1 MTLKRIIVKSFHK
14 ISLQTML
21 HKILYNFIRSCK
33 IFSGIWQCVATDCHG
48 NTHVISTQ
56 TLKYNYNITLFLA
69 VRLAPLV
76 TRAFAASSLLF
87 NAARCS
93 GV

>member
-1 MTLKRIIVKSFHK
+1 MEMWRQCY
-14 ISLQTML
+14 LQT
-21 HKILYNFIRSCK
+21 KQSI
-33 IFSGIWQCVATDCHG
+33 CVLCTARLLLTLCTGCHG

-87 NAARCS
+87 HAALCS
-93 GV
+93 GVSLSYIMYDNITVL